1 MHLVEIYLNV
11 QCMDVKAQKSL
22 EIEKLLVFLLL
33 GVVMLLVNIQLP
45 FLWKG
50 SVLKSPIRPHLG

>member
-1 MHLVEIYLNV
+1 MHLVEICLNV
-11 QCMDVKAQKSL
+11 QCMDVKAKKSL
-22 EIEKLLVFLLL
+22 EIDKLLVFHLS

-50 SVLKSPIRPHLG
+50 SVLKSPTRPHLG